1 MLEFIFTLPT
11 TLGLFLLNLGIW
23 AAVMYYGVEWVK
35 NTLKDKGY
43 LLVIY

>member
-23 AAVMYYGVEWVK
+23 AAVMYYGVVWVK

-43 LLVIY
+43 L

>member
-23 AAVMYYGVEWVK
+23 AGVIYYGVEWVK
-35 NTLKDKGY
+35 DTLKDNGY
-43 LLVIY
+43 L

>member
-23 AAVMYYGVEWVK
+23 SAVIYYGVEWVRD
-35 NTLKDKGY
+35 TLKDKGY
-43 LLVIY
+43 L